1 MQAPYER
8 DVDEREARPAMTAEH
23 TEAVVS
29 DPYANQR
36 ATAYKV
42 SQTIYLIFGIV
53 EALIA
58 IRFIL
63 RLLGAN
69 AEAGFAS
76 FINATSASLVAPFV
90 GLFGSPQFNSSVLDV
105 EALVAIVVYGL
116 VAWGL
121 AKLAWLLLGETRSGV
136 RTRSRTVDTDSR

>member
-8 DVDEREARPAMTAEH
+8 GTRPVMTAEH
-23 TEAVVS
+23 SEAVMS
-29 DPYANQR
+29 DPYAQR
-36 ATAYKV
+36 RGIASKV
-42 SQTIYLIFGIV
+42 TQAIYLIFGII
-53 EALIA
+53 EALLV
-58 IRFIL
+58 IRFVL
-63 RLLGAN
+63 KLLGAN

-76 FINATSASLVAPFV
+76 FIYRISEPLVAPFV
-90 GLFGSPQFNSSVLDV
+90 GLFGTPQFDGTVVEV

-136 RTRSRTVDTDSR
+136 RTQSRSIDTDSR

>member
-1 MQAPYER
+1 MQAPSER
-8 DVDEREARPAMTAEH
+8 GTRPVMTAEH
-23 TEAVVS
+23 SEAVVS
-29 DPYANQR
+29 DPYAHR
-36 ATAYKV
+36 RGTASKV
-42 SQTIYLIFGIV
+42 SQAIYLIFGIV
-53 EALIA
+53 EALIV
-58 IRFIL
+58 IRFVL

-76 FINATSASLVAPFV
+76 FIYRISTPLVAPFG
-90 GLFGSPQFNSSVLDV
+90 GLFGTPQLNGMVLEL
-105 EALVAIVVYGL
+105 EALVAIIVYGL

>member
-1 MQAPYER
+1 MQAPSER
-8 DVDEREARPAMTAEH
+8 GTRPVMTAEH

-29 DPYANQR
+29 DPYAQR
-36 ATAYKV
+36 RGIAAKV
-42 SQTIYLIFGIV
+42 SQAIYLIFGIV
-53 EALIA
+53 EAVIV

-76 FINATSASLVAPFV
+76 FIYRISNPLVAPFL
-90 GLFGSPQFNSSVLDV
+90 GLFGAPQINGMVLEL

-136 RTRSRTVDTDSR
+136 RTQSRTVDTDSR

>member
-1 MQAPYER
+1 MQDRYER
-8 DVDEREARPAMTAEH
+8 GTRPVVTAER

-29 DPYANQR
+29 DPYAQR
-36 ATAYKV
+36 RGIASKV
-42 SQTIYLIFGIV
+42 SQAIYLIFGIV
-53 EALIA
+53 EALII
-58 IRFIL
+58 IRFVL

-76 FINATSASLVAPFV
+76 FIYRTSEPLVAPFV
-90 GLFGSPQFNSSVLDV
+90 GLFGTPQLNGMVL
-105 EALVAIVVYGL
+105 EPGSLVAIVVYGL

-136 RTRSRTVDTDSR
+136 RTRSRSIDTDGR

>member
-8 DVDEREARPAMTAEH
+8 GTRPAMTTEH

-29 DPYANQR
+29 DPYAHR
-36 ATAYKV
+36 RGIASKV
-42 SQTIYLIFGIV
+42 SQAIYVIFGVV
-53 EALIA
+53 EALLA
-58 IRFIL
+58 MRFVL

-69 AEAGFAS
+69 PEAGFAS
-76 FINATSASLVAPFV
+76 LIYRLSAPLVAPFV
-90 GLFGSPQFNSSVLDV
+90 GLFGSPQVNGMVLEIETV
-105 EALVAIVVYGL
+105 VAIVVYGL

-136 RTRSRTVDTDSR
+136 RTRSRTVDTDNV

>member
-1 MQAPYER
+1 MQAPSER
-8 DVDEREARPAMTAEH
+8 GTRPVVTAER

-29 DPYANQR
+29 DPYAQR
-36 ATAYKV
+36 RGIANKV
-42 SQTIYLIFGIV
+42 SQAIYLIFGVI

-58 IRFIL
+58 IRFVL

-76 FINATSASLVAPFV
+76 LIDRLSTPLVAPFV
-90 GLFGSPQFNSSVLDV
+90 GLFGTPQLNGYVLEL

-121 AKLAWLLLGETRSGV
+121 AKLAWLLLGETRSSV
-136 RTRSRTVDTDSR
+136 RTQSRTVDTDGR

>member
-8 DVDEREARPAMTAEH
+8 GTRPVMTAEH
-23 TEAVVS
+23 SEAVMS
-29 DPYANQR
+29 DPYAQR
-36 ATAYKV
+36 RGIASKV
-42 SQTIYLIFGIV
+42 SQAIYLIFGII
-53 EALIA
+53 EALLV
-58 IRFIL
+58 IRFVL
-63 RLLGAN
+63 KLLGAN

-76 FINATSASLVAPFV
+76 LIYRLTTPLVAPFG
-90 GLFGSPQFNSSVLDV
+90 GLFGTPQLNGMVVEL

-136 RTRSRTVDTDSR
+136 RTRSRIVDTDSR

>member
-1 MQAPYER
+1 
-8 DVDEREARPAMTAEH
+8 MTAEH
-23 TEAVVS
+23 SEAVIS
-29 DPYANQR
+29 DPYAQR
-36 ATAYKV
+36 RGIASKV
-42 SQTIYLIFGIV
+42 TQAIYLIFGII
-53 EALIA
+53 EALLV
-58 IRFIL
+58 IRVAL
-63 RLLGAN
+63 KLLGAN

-76 FINATSASLVAPFV
+76 LIYRLSAPLVAPFV
-90 GLFGSPQFNSSVLDV
+90 GLFGTSQLNGMVVEP

>member
-1 MQAPYER
+1 MQDRYER
-8 DVDEREARPAMTAEH
+8 GTRPVMTAERS
-23 TEAVVS
+23 EAVVS
-29 DPYANQR
+29 DPYAHR
-36 ATAYKV
+36 RGIAYKV
-42 SQTIYLIFGIV
+42 SQAIYLIFGIV
-53 EALIA
+53 EALII
-58 IRFIL
+58 IRFVL

-76 FINATSASLVAPFV
+76 FIYRASTPLVAPFV
-90 GLFGSPQFNSSVLDV
+90 GLFATPQVNGMVLEL

-121 AKLAWLLLGETRSGV
+121 AKLAWLLMGETRSGV

>member
-1 MQAPYER
+1 MHAPYER
-8 DVDEREARPAMTAEH
+8 GTHPVMTAEH
-23 TEAVVS
+23 SEAVVS
-29 DPYANQR
+29 DPYAQR
-36 ATAYKV
+36 RGMASKV
-42 SQTIYLIFGIV
+42 SQAIYLIFGIA
-53 EALIA
+53 EALLV
-58 IRFIL
+58 IRFVL

-76 FINATSASLVAPFV
+76 FIYRISEPLVAPFV
-90 GLFGSPQFNSSVLDV
+90 GLFGTPQLNGMVLDL

-136 RTRSRTVDTDSR
+136 RTRSRTVDTDTR